1 MEITAKH
8 KFVSN
13 GLNEI
18 FQLLHTPVPVTFAL
32 YLLDLNL
39 CIRFIFKDKNVY
51 QTENENI

>member
-18 FQLLHTPVPVTFAL
+18 FQLLHTPVTFAL
-32 YLLDLNL
+32 HLLDLNL